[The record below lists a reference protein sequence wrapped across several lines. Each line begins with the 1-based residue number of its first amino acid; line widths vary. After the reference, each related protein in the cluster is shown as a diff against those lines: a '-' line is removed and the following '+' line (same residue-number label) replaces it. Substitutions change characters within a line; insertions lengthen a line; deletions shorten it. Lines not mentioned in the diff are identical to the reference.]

1 MRNLLKSRVLA
12 WALVG
17 LVAAAGSKLMAK
29 AKPAAPAPVAAAP
42 APAAPA
48 TRYLTKLDILPP
60 QITLSTKQARQVVA
74 VQATYSDGITEDV
87 TSQAKPRLSNS
98 AVARWEK
105 NILLPVADGQCE
117 LIVEHAGRAVMA
129 PVAVI
134 KAAEERPVSF
144 RLDVMPIFMRA
155 GCNAGGCH
163 GAARGIDGFRL
174 SLFGF
179 DPEGDHY
186 RLTREL
192 NGRRLNMAST
202 QESLLLEKAAGK
214 VAHTGG
220 ACFAEN
226 DMYWN
231 SIVRWLDAD
240 APNDPATIAT
250 CVGVDLYPK
259 NSVLNGKGAAQQM
272 VVKAR
277 YSDGS
282 ERDVTH
288 LALFLSSNDASA
300 KIAKDGLVT
309 AGERGEAFVMARFA
323 TFTVGSPL
331 IVLPK
336 DYQFKWDTQT
346 ENNYI
351 DKLVNAKLQKLR
363 ITPSGTCTDEAFL
376 RRVFLDVVG
385 TMPTVEDYQKFMANP
400 SPKKREELVDELLT
414 RKEFVELWVLKWA
427 ELLQIRSSNQMS
439 YKATLLYYNWLQDRI
454 ARNVPVNEW
463 VIELLGASGGTFKNP
478 PTNYYQNETDILKV
492 TENVAQVFMGMRVQ
506 CAQCHNHPFD
516 RWTMDDYYGF
526 AAFFS
531 QIGRKAADDPR
542 EVVVFNSGGGDVRH
556 PVGGRV
562 MSPKFLG
569 GVAPDLTGKDRRQAM
584 SQWLASAENPYF
596 GTNLANMVW
605 AHFMGKGIVDEV
617 DDVRVSNPASNQE
630 LLDEL
635 GRKFT
640 EYKYDFKKMVRD
652 ICNSRAYQ
660 RATTTNPSNELDTRN
675 FSHAAIRRIKAES
688 FLDCITQVT
697 TTQNKFP
704 GLPTGARAVQIA
716 DGTVS
721 NYFLTT
727 FGRATRET
735 VCACEVRLEPTLSQ
749 SLHLLNGETTGNRI
763 KQGDLVGKMLAAKK
777 SPEQILEEVYIR
789 CMARKPTPE
798 ETSRIMVLVNAETD
812 KKKALEDA
820 FWAVLNSRE
829 FMFNH

>member
-1 MRNLLKSRVLA
+1 MNQVMMRRAVALA
-12 WALVG
+12 VAGAMALVSPRIS
-17 LVAAAGSKLMAK
+17 AMD
-29 AKPAAPAPVAAAP
+29 KPAAPATTAP
-42 APAAPA
+42 ASPVNRQL
-48 TRYLTKLDILPP
+48 TRLEILPP
-60 QITLSTKQARQVVA
+60 QVTLSTRQSRQVVA

-87 TSQAKPRLSNS
+87 TAQAKPRLSNTGL
-98 AVARWEK
+98 ARWEK
-105 NILLPVADGQCE
+105 NVLYPVADGECE
-117 LIVEHAGRAVMA
+117 LIVEHGGRAVTA
-129 PVAVI
+129 PVKVT
-134 KAAEERPVSF
+134 KAGEERPISF
-144 RLDVMPIFMRA
+144 RLDVMPVFMRS
-155 GCNAGGCH
+155 GCNTGGCH
-163 GAARGIDGFRL
+163 GAARGKDGFRL

-179 DPEGDHY
+179 DPEGDHH

-192 NGRRLNMAST
+192 NGRRLNMAIPA
-202 QESLLLEKAAGK
+202 ESLLLEKGSGK

-226 DMYWN
+226 DLYWN
-231 SIVRWLDAD
+231 TIIRWLDAD

-259 NSVLNGKGAAQQM
+259 NGVLNGKGATQQM

-277 YSDGS
+277 YSDGG

-288 LALFLSSNDASA
+288 LAVFLSSNDSSA
-300 KIAKDGLVT
+300 KIAKDGVVT
-309 AGERGEAFVMARFA
+309 AGERGEAFVMARFS
-323 TFTVGSPL
+323 TFTVGSPM

-336 DYQFKWDTQT
+336 DYQFQWQTQP

-351 DKLVNAKLQKLR
+351 DKLVDAKLQKLR
-363 ITPSGTCTDEAFL
+363 ITPSPTCTDEVFL
-376 RRVFLDVVG
+376 RRAYLDIVG
-385 TMPTVEDYQKFMANP
+385 GLPSVEEYQRFMANQ
-400 SPKKREELVDELLT
+400 SPKKREELVDELLG

-427 ELLQIRSSNQMS
+427 ELLQIRSSNQLS
-439 YKATLLYYNWLQDRI
+439 YKATLQYYNWLQDRI

-492 TENVAQVFMGMRVQ
+492 TENVAQVFMGMRIQ

-526 AAFFS
+526 ASFFS
-531 QIGRKAADDPR
+531 QIGRKGADDPR

-562 MSPKFLG
+562 MAPKFLG
-569 GVAPDLTGKDRRQAM
+569 GAAPDTAGKDRRQVMA
-584 SQWLASAENPYF
+584 QWLASPDNAYF
-596 GTNLANMVW
+596 GTNLANIVW
-605 AHFMGKGIVDEV
+605 AHFLGRGIVDEV

-640 EYKYDFKKMVRD
+640 EYKYDFKKLVRD
-652 ICNSRAYQ
+652 ICTSRTYQ
-660 RATTTNPSNELDTRN
+660 RATATNPSNELDTRN
-675 FSHAAIRRIKAES
+675 FSHAAIRRIRAET

-704 GLPTGARAVQIA
+704 GLPSGARAVQIA

-777 SPEQILEEVYIR
+777 TPEQILEEVYIR
-789 CMARKPTPE
+789 CMSRKPAADE
-798 ETSRIMVLVNAETD
+798 IARLMALVNGEAD

>member
-1 MRNLLKSRVLA
+1 
-12 WALVG
+12 
-17 LVAAAGSKLMAK
+17 
-29 AKPAAPAPVAAAP
+29 
-42 APAAPA
+42 
-48 TRYLTKLDILPP
+48 
-60 QITLSTKQARQVVA
+60 
-74 VQATYSDGITEDV
+74 
-87 TSQAKPRLSNS
+87 
-98 AVARWEK
+98 
-105 NILLPVADGQCE
+105 
-117 LIVEHAGRAVMA
+117 
-129 PVAVI
+129 
-134 KAAEERPVSF
+134 
-144 RLDVMPIFMRA
+144 
-155 GCNAGGCH
+155 
-163 GAARGIDGFRL
+163 
-174 SLFGF
+174 
-179 DPEGDHY
+179 
-186 RLTREL
+186 
-192 NGRRLNMAST
+192 
-202 QESLLLEKAAGK
+202 
-214 VAHTGG
+214 
-220 ACFAEN
+220 
-226 DMYWN
+226 
-231 SIVRWLDAD
+231 
-240 APNDPATIAT
+240 
-250 CVGVDLYPK
+250 
-259 NSVLNGKGAAQQM
+259 
-272 VVKAR
+272 
-277 YSDGS
+277 
-282 ERDVTH
+282 
-288 LALFLSSNDASA
+288 
-300 KIAKDGLVT
+300 
-309 AGERGEAFVMARFA
+309 MARFA

-492 TENVAQVFMGMRVQ
+492 TENVAQVFMGMRIQ

-562 MSPKFLG
+562 MAPKFLG
-569 GVAPDLTGKDRRQAM
+569 GAAPDLTGKDRRQAM

-596 GTNLANMVW
+596 ATNLANMVW
-605 AHFMGKGIVDEV
+605 AHFLGKGIVDEV

-660 RATTTNPSNELDTRN
+660 RATTTNLSNELDSRN
-675 FSHAAIRRIKAES
+675 FSHAAIRRIKAET

-798 ETSRIMVLVNAETD
+798 ETTRIMVLVNAETD

>member
-1 MRNLLKSRVLA
+1 MNHVMMRRAVALA
-12 WALVG
+12 VAGAMALVSPRIS
-17 LVAAAGSKLMAK
+17 AMD
-29 AKPAAPAPVAAAP
+29 KPAAPATT
-42 APAAPA
+42 APAAPVNRQL
-48 TRYLTKLDILPP
+48 TRLEILPP
-60 QITLSTKQARQVVA
+60 QVTLSTRQSRQVVA

-87 TSQAKPRLSNS
+87 TAQAKPRLSNTGL
-98 AVARWEK
+98 ARWEK
-105 NILLPVADGQCE
+105 NVLYPVADGECE
-117 LIVEHAGRAVMA
+117 LIVEHGGRAVTA
-129 PVAVI
+129 PVKVT
-134 KAAEERPVSF
+134 KAGEERPISF
-144 RLDVMPIFMRA
+144 RLDVMPVFMRS
-155 GCNAGGCH
+155 GCNTGGCH
-163 GAARGIDGFRL
+163 GAARGKDGFRL

-179 DPEGDHY
+179 DPEGDHH

-192 NGRRLNMAST
+192 NGRRLNMAIPA
-202 QESLLLEKAAGK
+202 ESLLLEKGSGK

-226 DMYWN
+226 DLYWN
-231 SIVRWLDAD
+231 TIIRSLDAD

-259 NSVLNGKGAAQQM
+259 NGVLNGKGATQQM

-277 YSDGS
+277 YSDGG

-288 LALFLSSNDASA
+288 LAVFLSSNDSSA
-300 KIAKDGLVT
+300 KIAKDGVVT
-309 AGERGEAFVMARFA
+309 AGERGEAFVMARFS
-323 TFTVGSPL
+323 TFTVGSPM

-336 DYQFKWDTQT
+336 DYQFQWQTQP

-351 DKLVNAKLQKLR
+351 DKLVDAKLQKLR
-363 ITPSGTCTDEAFL
+363 ITPSPTCTDEVFL
-376 RRVFLDVVG
+376 RRAYLDIVG
-385 TMPTVEDYQKFMANP
+385 GLPSVEEYQRFMANQ
-400 SPKKREELVDELLT
+400 SPKKREELVDELLG

-427 ELLQIRSSNQMS
+427 ELLQIRSSNQLS
-439 YKATLLYYNWLQDRI
+439 YKATLQYYNWLQDRI

-492 TENVAQVFMGMRVQ
+492 TENVAQVFMGMRIQ

-526 AAFFS
+526 ASFFS
-531 QIGRKAADDPR
+531 QIGRKGADDPR

-562 MSPKFLG
+562 MAPKFLG
-569 GVAPDLTGKDRRQAM
+569 GAAPDTAGKDRRQVMA
-584 SQWLASAENPYF
+584 QWLASPDNAYF
-596 GTNLANMVW
+596 GTNLANIVW
-605 AHFMGKGIVDEV
+605 AHFLGRGIVDEV

-640 EYKYDFKKMVRD
+640 EYKYDFKKLVRD
-652 ICNSRAYQ
+652 ICTSRTYQ
-660 RATTTNPSNELDTRN
+660 RATATNPSNELDTRN
-675 FSHAAIRRIKAES
+675 FSHAAIRRIRAET

-704 GLPTGARAVQIA
+704 GLPSGARAVQIA

-777 SPEQILEEVYIR
+777 TPEQILEEVYIR
-789 CMARKPTPE
+789 CMSRKPAADE
-798 ETSRIMVLVNAETD
+798 IARLMALVNGEAD

>member
-1 MRNLLKSRVLA
+1 MNHVMMRRAVALA
-12 WALVG
+12 VAGAMALVSPRIS
-17 LVAAAGSKLMAK
+17 AMD
-29 AKPAAPAPVAAAP
+29 KPAAPATT
-42 APAAPA
+42 APAAPVNRQL
-48 TRYLTKLDILPP
+48 TRLEILPP
-60 QITLSTKQARQVVA
+60 QVTLSTRQSRQVVA

-87 TSQAKPRLSNS
+87 TAQAKPRLSNTGL
-98 AVARWEK
+98 ARWEK
-105 NILLPVADGQCE
+105 NVLYPVADGECE
-117 LIVEHAGRAVMA
+117 LIVEHGGRAVTA
-129 PVAVI
+129 PVKVT
-134 KAAEERPVSF
+134 KAGEERPISF
-144 RLDVMPIFMRA
+144 RLDVMPVFMRS
-155 GCNAGGCH
+155 GCNTGGCH
-163 GAARGIDGFRL
+163 GAARGKDGFRL

-179 DPEGDHY
+179 DPEGDHH

-192 NGRRLNMAST
+192 NGRRLNMAIPA
-202 QESLLLEKAAGK
+202 ESLLLEKGSGK

-226 DMYWN
+226 DLYWN
-231 SIVRWLDAD
+231 TIIRWLDAD

-259 NSVLNGKGAAQQM
+259 NGVLNGKGAKQQM

-277 YSDGS
+277 YSDGG
-282 ERDVTH
+282 ERDVTN
-288 LALFLSSNDASA
+288 LAVFLSSNDSSA
-300 KIAKDGLVT
+300 KIAKDGVVT
-309 AGERGEAFVMARFA
+309 AGERGEAFVMARFS
-323 TFTVGSPL
+323 TFTVGSPM

-336 DYQFKWDTQT
+336 DYQFQWQTQP

-351 DKLVNAKLQKLR
+351 DKLVDAKLQKLR
-363 ITPSGTCTDEAFL
+363 ITPSPTCTDEVFL
-376 RRVFLDVVG
+376 RRAYLDIVG
-385 TMPTVEDYQKFMANP
+385 GLPSVEEYQRFMANQ
-400 SPKKREELVDELLT
+400 SPKKREELVDELLG

-427 ELLQIRSSNQMS
+427 ELLQIRSSNQLS
-439 YKATLLYYNWLQDRI
+439 YKATLQYYNWLQDRI

-492 TENVAQVFMGMRVQ
+492 TENVAQVFMGMRIQ

-526 AAFFS
+526 ASFFS
-531 QIGRKAADDPR
+531 QIGRKGADDPR

-562 MSPKFLG
+562 MAPKFLG
-569 GVAPDLTGKDRRQAM
+569 GAAPDTAGKDRRQVMA
-584 SQWLASAENPYF
+584 QWLASPDNAYF
-596 GTNLANMVW
+596 GTNLANIVW
-605 AHFMGKGIVDEV
+605 AHFLGRGIVDEV

-640 EYKYDFKKMVRD
+640 EYKYDFKKLVRD
-652 ICNSRAYQ
+652 ICTSRTYQ
-660 RATTTNPSNELDTRN
+660 RATATNPSNELDTRN
-675 FSHAAIRRIKAES
+675 FSHAAIRRIRAET

-704 GLPTGARAVQIA
+704 GLPSGARAVQIA

-777 SPEQILEEVYIR
+777 TPEQILEEVYIR
-789 CMARKPTPE
+789 CMSRKPAADE
-798 ETSRIMVLVNAETD
+798 IARLMALVNGEAD

>member
-1 MRNLLKSRVLA
+1 MNHLVMSRAFFLALAGTMALLLP
-12 WALVG
+12 
-17 LVAAAGSKLMAK
+17 K
-29 AKPAAPAPVAAAP
+29 ARAMDKPAAPAATAP
-42 APAAPA
+42 AVPVN
-48 TRYLTKLDILPP
+48 RQLTKLEILPP
-60 QITLSTKQARQVVA
+60 QVTLSTRQARQVVA

-87 TSQAKPRLSNS
+87 TAQAKPRLSNS
-98 AVARWEK
+98 GLARWEK
-105 NILLPVADGQCE
+105 NVLYPVADGECE
-117 LIVEHAGRAVMA
+117 LIVEYGGRAVTA
-129 PVAVI
+129 PVKVT
-134 KAAEERPVSF
+134 KAGEERPISF
-144 RLDVMPIFMRA
+144 RLDVMPVFMRS
-155 GCNAGGCH
+155 GCNTGGCH
-163 GAARGIDGFRL
+163 GAARGKDGFRL

-192 NGRRLNMAST
+192 NGRRLNMAIPA
-202 QESLLLEKAAGK
+202 ESLLLEKGAGK

-226 DMYWN
+226 DLYW
-231 SIVRWLDAD
+231 STLIRWLDAD

-259 NSVLNGKGAAQQM
+259 NGVLNGKGATQQM

-277 YSDGS
+277 YSDGG

-288 LALFLSSNDASA
+288 LAVFLSSNDSSA
-300 KIAKDGLVT
+300 KIAKDGVVT
-309 AGERGEAFVMARFA
+309 AGDRGEAFVMARFA
-323 TFTVGSPL
+323 TFTVGSPM

-336 DYQFKWDTQT
+336 DYQFQWQTQP

-351 DKLVNAKLQKLR
+351 DKLVDAKLQKLR
-363 ITPSGTCTDEAFL
+363 ITPSPTCTDEVFL
-376 RRVFLDVVG
+376 RRAFLDIVG
-385 TMPTVEDYQKFMANP
+385 TMPTTEEYQKFMSNA
-400 SPKKREELVDELLT
+400 SPKKREELVDELLG

-427 ELLQIRSSNQMS
+427 ELLQIRSSNQLS
-439 YKATLLYYNWLQDRI
+439 YKATLQYYNWLQDRI

-492 TENVAQVFMGMRVQ
+492 TENVAQVFMGMRIQ

-531 QIGRKAADDPR
+531 QIGRKGADDPR

-562 MSPKFLG
+562 MAPKFLG
-569 GVAPDLTGKDRRQAM
+569 GAAPDTAGKDRRQVMA
-584 SQWLASAENPYF
+584 QWLASPDNAYF
-596 GTNLANMVW
+596 GTNLANIVW
-605 AHFMGKGIVDEV
+605 AHFLGRGIVDEV
-617 DDVRVSNPASNQE
+617 DDVRVSNPSSNQE

-640 EYKYDFKKMVRD
+640 KYKYDFKKLVRD
-652 ICNSRAYQ
+652 ICTSRTYQ
-660 RATTTNPSNELDTRN
+660 RATATNPSNELDTRN
-675 FSHAAIRRIKAES
+675 FSHAAIRRIRAET

-704 GLPTGARAVQIA
+704 GLPSGARAVQIA

-777 SPEQILEEVYIR
+777 TPEQILEEIYIR
-789 CMARKPTPE
+789 CMSRKPAAE
-798 ETSRIMVLVNAETD
+798 ETARIMALVNAEAD